1 MAVCRHRKTQLEGR
15 RLNHLFSRQSPL
27 YLHILTNGAENVPL
41 PSFSVYMVIALICIY
56 SLFMIFILGFA
67 FIQANLIYH
76 YIRAHK
82 NKLYKEEEAMT
93 LFPVVTIQLPI
104 YNELYVVEDLLEA
117 CSKIDYPADKLEI
130 QVLDDSTDETV
141 SLIANKVAEIQKRGI
156 DIQHVRRPSR
166 EGYKAGALKYGM
178 QFCKGEFIAIFDADF
193 LPSPDFLKRTL
204 PHFDS
209 SKTGLIQTRWDHI
222 NRNYSRLTKSQ
233 AFGLDAHFTVEQTGR
248 NSGGY
253 FMNFNGTS
261 GIWRKSCIEDAG
273 GWQSDTI
280 TEDMDLSFRAQLK
293 GWEFKYLEEV
303 ASPSELPVTMDAWKS
318 QQFRWNKGSAET
330 TRKILGKVLRSDI
343 SFSHKLHSTFH
354 LLGNFNFVCV
364 ITTAIISVPLL
375 QIKADHPELRWFFEA
390 ASVCVIGFFILGMFY
405 WISNK
410 RDSLHREVNAVEFF
424 VDFVLFLSTAMG
436 MSLHNSLAFISG
448 LVGVK
453 SAFVRT
459 PKFHLMKGNRNW
471 QANKYVKI
479 TIKPVTLLEV
489 GAMIYFGYALY
500 LAFKLKDYGLVP
512 FHFMLFFGFVYVL
525 FHTMEESF
533 EWSFL
538 KRSKSSA

>member
-1 MAVCRHRKTQLEGR
+1 MIYTIIV
-15 RLNHLFSRQSPL
+15 
-27 YLHILTNGAENVPL
+27 
-41 PSFSVYMVIALICIY
+41 IY
-56 SLFMIFILGFA
+56 SVLMVFILCFA

-76 YIRAHK
+76 YLKSHREK
-82 NKLYKEEEAMT
+82 KYKEPVALT
-93 LFPVVTIQLPI
+93 KFPYVTIQLPI
-104 YNELYVVEDLLEA
+104 YNELYVVEDLLED
-117 CSKIDYPADKLEI
+117 CSKLDYPSDRLEI

-141 SLIANKVAEIQKRGI
+141 ALIAKKVDEIKKRGI
-156 DIQHVRRPSR
+156 DIVHVRRDSR

-193 LPSPDFLKRTL
+193 LPEPNFLSRTL
-204 PHFDS
+204 QQFDNENI
-209 SKTGLIQTRWDHI
+209 GMIQTRWDHI

-293 GWEFKYLEEV
+293 GWKFIYLEEV

-318 QQFRWNKGSAET
+318 QQYRWNKGSAET
-330 TRKILGKVLRSDI
+330 TKKILGKVYASKI
-343 SFSHKLHSTFH
+343 SLTHKIHATFH

-364 ITTAIISVPLL
+364 ISTAILSVPLL
-375 QIKADHPELRWFFEA
+375 YVKAKHPELKWFFELA
-390 ASVCVIGFFILGMFY
+390 NVCVIGFFILGLFY

-410 RDSLHREVNAVEFF
+410 RQSLHREVNALEFF
-424 VDFVLFLSTAMG
+424 VDFILFLSTAMG
-436 MSLHNSLAFISG
+436 MSLHNSLAFMSG
-448 LVGVK
+448 IIGFK

-459 PKFHLMKGNRNW
+459 PKFHLMKGSRNW
-471 QANKYVKI
+471 QNNKYVKI
-479 TIKPVTLLEV
+479 KVKPITILEL
-489 GAMIYFGYALY
+489 GAVAYFGYALY
-500 LAFKLKDYGLVP
+500 LAWKLKDYGLFP
-512 FHFMLFFGFVYVL
+512 FHLMLFFGFGYVV
-525 FHTMEESF
+525 FFTFEESF
-533 EWSFL
+533 EWSFF
-538 KRSKSSA
+538 KKEKIA